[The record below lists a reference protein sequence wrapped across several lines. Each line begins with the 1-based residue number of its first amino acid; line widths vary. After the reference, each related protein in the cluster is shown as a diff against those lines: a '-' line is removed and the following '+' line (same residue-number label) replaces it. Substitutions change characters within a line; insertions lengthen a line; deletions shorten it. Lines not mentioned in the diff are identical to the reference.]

1 MNAYGTRNAEG
12 VRPLLAERGLTPLR
26 FALTVLLLGIFF
38 TGGCAGT
45 QKKQKL
51 ETLETNVTQL
61 RQQLSDAENSRRS
74 LQRALDQARA
84 DLSQS
89 QSGHAEQIR
98 RLLQDKEQETDGL
111 VEAQRRLAIS
121 LKKELD
127 DSKAKLE
134 MTERGLVLTLL
145 DEIFFDSGKAV
156 IKEDSFPTLDKVAKV
171 LKETVPDSSVA
182 VEGHTDTMPIKY
194 SGWLTNWELS
204 SGRAL
209 AVVHYFIDQQ
219 GVASERMQAVARG
232 EFHPVAPN
240 TNAEGRRQNRRVEV
254 VILPSQLKKDK
265 LGR

>member
-1 MNAYGTRNAEG
+1 MNRHWFAA
-12 VRPLLAERGLTPLR
+12 LAVILSIG
-26 FALTVLLLGIFF
+26 FV
-38 TGGCAGT
+38 GGCAGA
-45 QKKQKL
+45 QKKRQM
-51 ETLETNVTQL
+51 ETLETRVTQMQ
-61 RQQLSDAENSRRS
+61 QQLSDAENSRRS

-84 DLSQS
+84 DLSEA

-98 RLLQDKEQETDGL
+98 RLLQDKEKETDGL

-156 IKEDSFPTLDKVAKV
+156 IKEDSFPTLNKVAKV
-171 LKETVPDSSVA
+171 LKETVPNSFVV
-182 VEGHTDTMPIKY
+182 VEGHTDDQPIKY
-194 SGWLTNWELS
+194 SGWRTNWELS

-219 GVASERMQAVARG
+219 KVASERMQAAALG
-232 EFHPVAPN
+232 EFHPVSSN
-240 TNAEGRRQNRRVEV
+240 TTAEGRRQNRRVEV
-254 VILPSQLKKDK
+254 VILPSHLKKDK
-265 LGR
+265 AGR